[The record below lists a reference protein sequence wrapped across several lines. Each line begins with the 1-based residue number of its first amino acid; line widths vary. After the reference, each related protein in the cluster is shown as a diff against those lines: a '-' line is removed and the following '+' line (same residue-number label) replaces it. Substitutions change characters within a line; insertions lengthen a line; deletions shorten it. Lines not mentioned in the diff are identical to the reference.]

1 MSACQLTIFERLL
14 EKEAERNHMKKVLC
28 LLLCLVMLLGVLV
41 ACGGN
46 ETTDKDD
53 DPVTDAPGNETN
65 KPSGETNK
73 PSGDTD
79 TPGGETNPPTGE
91 TNPPTGETNPPTGET
106 NPPTG
111 ETNSPETNPPV
122 TPPGPGSTGVTTVDP
137 EISYDPED
145 FGNPDGTPKT
155 FTVLVRAG
163 RHAWFHGTDKST
175 DEVSIAAYK
184 RNKKLNEMYNI
195 ELTLLEN
202 ESTVSTWR
210 TTLDAADGNI
220 DLSIPD
226 FWWGLE
232 YEGFFINLMRRPEI
246 NDADPHWIQGWNE
259 NLIINN
265 RLYTITG
272 DAALELMENWYVIF
286 YNRDM
291 AKDLGYYEDLFD
303 LVDSGAWTVKEMM
316 TIMDDFE
323 LALMDNDESN
333 DVWGYVSDGSHGVQC
348 ALYSAGLTLLET
360 NRFTNIINDIS
371 NTQKNISLTA
381 DITALRYHNAANFM
395 EGTARGTTLNTRN
408 NLFFAEQSFFHAT
421 YLLNGKTIKKS
432 AAFDYGILIMPKY
445 DAADDYVTTSY
456 GVSFFT
462 IPHSALN
469 KRCSAVVLNTMNWL
483 SNTEDERGMG
493 EDRLVY
499 TYYETVVKGQV
510 ANKAEDF
517 AMLDTIRN
525 SAYYDF
531 GTIVSGVV
539 PLESSFEKAVANNE
553 SISVTM
559 GEVAKKAEDGILEMM
574 TFYGDPN
581 YAN

>member
-1 MSACQLTIFERLL
+1 
-14 EKEAERNHMKKVLC
+14 MKKVLC

-65 KPSGETNK
+65 KPSGNETNKPSGETNK

-79 TPGGETNPPTGE
+79 TPGGETNPPDTNTPGGDE
-91 TNPPTGETNPPTGET
+91 TNPPDTNTPGSD
-106 NPPTG
+106 
-111 ETNSPETNPPV
+111 ETNSPDTNPGGDDTNPPETNPPV
-122 TPPGPGSTGVTTVDP
+122 TPPDSGSTGVTTVDP
-137 EISYDPED
+137 TISYDPED
-145 FGNPDGTPKT
+145 FGNTDGTPKT

-202 ESTVSTWR
+202 ESTISTWR

-246 NDADPHWIQGWNE
+246 NDADPHWIQGWNN

-265 RLYTITG
+265 RLYSLVG

-303 LVDSGAWTVKEMM
+303 LVDSGKWTVKEML

-323 LALMDNDESN
+323 LALMDNDDSN
-333 DVWGYVSDGSHGVQC
+333 DVWGLVTDDNHGVEC
-348 ALYSAGLTLLET
+348 LLYSAGLTLLET
-360 NRFTNIINDIS
+360 NRYTNIINNIS
-371 NTQKNISLTA
+371 NTPKNIALTS
-381 DITALRYHNAANFM
+381 DITALRHHSASNIFDD
-395 EGTARGTTLNTRN
+395 TARGSKTLKTRN
-408 NLFFAEQSFFHAT
+408 NLFFAEKSFFYAT
-421 YLLNGKTIKKS
+421 FLLNGKTIKKS
-432 AAFDYGILIMPKY
+432 AAFDYGVLVLPKY
-445 DAADDYVTTSY
+445 DVADDYITASY

-510 ANKAEDF
+510 ANIAEDF

-525 SAYYDF
+525 GANYDF
-531 GTIVSGVV
+531 GSVVSGAV
-539 PLESSFEKAVANNE
+539 PLESSFRKAVNE
-553 SISVTM
+553 NKSITITM
-559 GEVAKKAEDGILEMM
+559 SEVSKKAEDGILEMM